1 MDSRQKSRPSRQG
14 NTHQIKDDDDESID
28 LQARD
33 IDDSSVE
40 SESSN
45 HGRKAYAATQRYSG
59 ATMTKETWQ
68 SLDKVTQS
76 HWDKIPPPMK
86 AKILNC
92 AQECADRA
100 RERSANATDVSGG
113 TNEAEPLDSHEDTP
127 NDASEETGKREA
139 SVARGS
145 NAHPGDVRRVMGKQ
159 PAKGSRKGHNVNF
172 DVNTVRE
179 YPAKDSKIS
188 GIRSPSD
195 EWGDI
200 LLGSRSQV
208 TTDTSPPD
216 PLDPWE
222 TNYQELDSWGGSTTN
237 KPQRKTPSKAKPNK
251 PSKNKASKS
260 SLQQYD
266 PFDKTCDPW
275 SNGDEADFW

>member
-1 MDSRQKSRPSRQG
+1 
-14 NTHQIKDDDDESID
+14 
-28 LQARD
+28 
-33 IDDSSVE
+33 
-40 SESSN
+40 
-45 HGRKAYAATQRYSG
+45 
-59 ATMTKETWQ
+59 
-68 SLDKVTQS
+68 
-76 HWDKIPPPMK
+76 MK

-92 AQECADRA
+92 AQERADRTK
-100 RERSANATDVSGG
+100 ERSANVTDVSGD
-113 TNEAEPLDSHEDTP
+113 TNETEPTDSYEDAP
-127 NDASEETGKREA
+127 NDVSEETSKREA

-159 PAKGSRKGHNVNF
+159 PAKGSRKGYNVSF

-179 YPAKDSKIS
+179 YPAKGSKTS
-188 GIRSPSD
+188 GMRSPSD

-200 LLGSRSQV
+200 LLGSQPEV
-208 TTDTSPPD
+208 ATDTSPPD

-222 TNYQELDSWGGSTTN
+222 TNYQELDSWGGPTTN

-260 SLQQYD
+260 SSRQCD
-266 PFDKTCDPW
+266 PFAKTHDPW